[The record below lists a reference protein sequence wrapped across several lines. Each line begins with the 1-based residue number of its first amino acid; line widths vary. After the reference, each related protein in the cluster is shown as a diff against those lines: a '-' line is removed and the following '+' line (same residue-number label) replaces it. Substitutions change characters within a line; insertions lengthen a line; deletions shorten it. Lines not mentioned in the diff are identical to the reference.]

1 MKDNSEK
8 ILRLN
13 NIVKSYQEKIVINK
27 FSVEINYGESVG
39 IFGKNGSGKST
50 LLKVCCGLLKPD
62 SGIIEIMGKT
72 FDSPEES
79 LVIKSRMGV
88 MMHEDM
94 LYPQLSVKENWVFYS
109 KILGI
114 KNIDNIIEEIS
125 SLLNIEKYLKTPV
138 MELSNGNKRKVSF
151 GKSLLNEPDI
161 LFVDE
166 PESNIDDEGIEII
179 SNVFNDRKRKGLAN
193 LFSTHSEKF
202 LNECSSQKIN
212 LKF

>member
-1 MKDNSEK
+1 MKDNSKK

-13 NIVKSYQEKIVINK
+13 KVVKSYQDKIVINK
-27 FSVEINYGESVG
+27 FSVEIYYGASVG

-50 LLKVCCGLLKPD
+50 LLKICCGLLRPD
-62 SGIIEIMGKT
+62 SGNIEIMGKS
-72 FDSPEES
+72 FNSSEES
-79 LVIKSRMGV
+79 LIIKSRMGV

-94 LYPQLSVKENWVFYS
+94 LYPQLSVKENLEFYS

-114 KNIDNIIEEIS
+114 KNINNTIEKIS
-125 SLLNIEKYLKTPV
+125 FLLNIEKYLNTPV
-138 MELSNGNKRKVSF
+138 MELSNGNKKRASF

-179 SNVFNDRKRKGLAN
+179 SKIFNDRKSQGLTN
-193 LFSTHSEKF
+193 IFSTHSEKF
-202 LNECSSQKIN
+202 LNECSSQEIN
-212 LKF
+212 LKI